1 MCGIVGYVG
10 PRADDK
16 ALEVV
21 MEGLARLEYRG
32 YDSAGVAL
40 VTEGAPGDGGGGD
53 ARSGDTSGGDTP
65 DGNAVQSE
73 KRAGKLENLRGAL
86 YANAMEPS
94 RTAIGHTR
102 WATHGGP
109 TDGNAHPH
117 RGGAGDRLALIHNG
131 IIENFHSLKKE
142 LLADGVEFDSE
153 TDTEVAAKLLGRD
166 YDRLGD
172 LTEAMRA
179 VVARLEGAFTLL
191 AVHADSPGV
200 VVGARRNSP
209 LVVGV
214 GEGENY
220 LGSDVAAFIGY
231 TRHAVELGQ
240 DQIVTISPDG
250 YEIVGFDGAPAEG
263 KSYEVTWDAA
273 AAEKGGYDTFME
285 KEIHEQPHAVADTL
299 LGRTDDEGRL
309 VLDEVRISEEQLG
322 RIDRIVMVACGTA
335 AYSGMVAKY
344 AVEHWTRIPVEV
356 ALAHEFRYS
365 DPIADERTLVV
376 SISQSGETMDT
387 LMAVKHARE
396 LGALTL
402 SICNTH
408 GSTIPRES
416 DAVLYTHAGPEIA
429 VASTKGFSAQITAAY
444 VLGLYLAQL
453 RGGAHADNAQAVMR
467 ELRDLPEKIQT
478 VLDRMER
485 VAEIAR
491 FMADSRSVLF
501 LGRNVGYPIA
511 LEGALKLKEIAY
523 IHAEGFAA
531 GELKHGPIA
540 LIEPGQPVFV
550 IAPGPDTP
558 HDLHKK
564 VVSNIQEIRARGART
579 LVIAEDGDEDVVP
592 FADEVIRVPAS
603 LPLLMPLL
611 TIVPLQVFALHLAS
625 AKGLDVDQPRNLAK
639 SVTVE

>member
-10 PRADDK
+10 RTMDDT
-16 ALEVV
+16 ALNVV

-40 VTEGAPGDGGGGD
+40 VTEDGV
-53 ARSGDTSGGDTP
+53 AT
-65 DGNAVQSE
+65 E
-73 KRAGKLENLRGAL
+73 KRSGKLENLRSAL
-86 YANAMEPS
+86 EAHPLAPS
-94 RTAIGHTR
+94 RTGIGHTR

-117 RGGAGDRLALIHNG
+117 RGGEGNRLALIHNG
-131 IIENFHSLKKE
+131 IIENFHSLKKQ
-142 LLADGVEFDSE
+142 LLAEGVEFSSE
-153 TDTEVAAKLLGRD
+153 TDTEVAAKLVGRE

-179 VVARLEGAFTLL
+179 VVSRLEGAFTLL

-209 LVVGV
+209 LVVGL
-214 GEGENY
+214 GDGANF

-231 TRHAVELGQ
+231 TRHALELGQ
-240 DQIVTISPDG
+240 DQIVTITPDG
-250 YEIVGFDGAPAEG
+250 YEVIAFDGTPADG
-263 KSYEVTWDAA
+263 KAYEVTWDAA
-273 AAEKGGYDTFME
+273 AAEKGGYETFME
-285 KEIHEQPHAVADTL
+285 KEIYEQPHAVADTL

-322 RIDRIVMVACGTA
+322 QIDRIVVVACGTA

-344 AVEHWTRIPVEV
+344 AIEHWTRIPVEV
-356 ALAHEFRYS
+356 SLAHEFRYS
-365 DPIADERTLVV
+365 DPIADSRTLVV

-416 DAVLYTHAGPEIA
+416 DAVLYTHAGPEVA
-429 VASTKGFSAQITAAY
+429 VASTKGFTSQITAAY
-444 VLGLYLAQL
+444 VLGLYLAQM
-453 RGGAHADNAQAVMR
+453 RGGEHAVNAQAVMR
-467 ELRDLPEKIQT
+467 ELRGLPDHIQT
-478 VLDRMER
+478 VLDRMDR
-485 VAEIAR
+485 VIEIAR

-511 LEGALKLKEIAY
+511 LEGALKLKEISY

-540 LIEPGQPVFV
+540 LIEPGQPVFIV
-550 IAPGPDTP
+550 VPGPDTP
-558 HDLHKK
+558 HELHKK

-592 FADEVIRVPAS
+592 FADEVIRVPAT

-611 TIVPLQVFALHLAS
+611 TIVPLQIFALHLAT

>member
-40 VTEGAPGDGGGGD
+40 VTEGAPGEGGGD
-53 ARSGDTSGGDTP
+53 AGSGDTR

-86 YANAMEPS
+86 YANAMKPS

-131 IIENFHSLKKE
+131 IIENFHSLKKQ

-263 KSYEVTWDAA
+263 KAYEVTWDAA

-558 HDLHKK
+558 HELHKK

>member
-1 MCGIVGYVG
+1 
-10 PRADDK
+10 
-16 ALEVV
+16 
-21 MEGLARLEYRG
+21 
-32 YDSAGVAL
+32 VA
-40 VTEGAPGDGGGGD
+40 T
-53 ARSGDTSGGDTP
+53 
-65 DGNAVQSE
+65 E
-73 KRAGKLENLRGAL
+73 KRAGKLENLRPAL
-86 YANAMEPS
+86 EAHPLPPS
-94 RTAIGHTR
+94 RTGIGHTR

-117 RGGAGDRLALIHNG
+117 RRWRRRQSLALIHNG
-131 IIENFHSLKKE
+131 IIENFHSLKKQ
-142 LLADGVEFDSE
+142 LLAEGVEFSSE
-153 TDTEVAAKLLGRD
+153 TDTEVAAKLVGRE

-179 VVARLEGAFTLL
+179 VVSRLEGAFTLL

-209 LVVGV
+209 LVVGL
-214 GEGENY
+214 GDGANF

-231 TRHAVELGQ
+231 TRHALELGQ
-240 DQIVTISPDG
+240 DQIVTITPDG
-250 YEIVGFDGAPAEG
+250 YEVIAFDGTPADG
-263 KSYEVTWDAA
+263 KAYEVTWDAA
-273 AAEKGGYDTFME
+273 AAEKGGYETFME
-285 KEIHEQPHAVADTL
+285 KEIYEQPHAVADTL

-322 RIDRIVMVACGTA
+322 QIDRIVVVACGTA

-344 AVEHWTRIPVEV
+344 AIEHWTRIPVEV
-356 ALAHEFRYS
+356 SLAHEFRYS
-365 DPIADERTLVV
+365 DPIADSRTLVV

-416 DAVLYTHAGPEIA
+416 DAVLYTHAGPEVA
-429 VASTKGFSAQITAAY
+429 VASTKGFTSQITAAY
-444 VLGLYLAQL
+444 VLGLYLAQM
-453 RGGAHADNAQAVMR
+453 RGGEHAVNAQAVMR
-467 ELRDLPEKIQT
+467 ELRGMPEHIQT
-478 VLDRMER
+478 VLDRMDR
-485 VAEIAR
+485 VIEIAR

-540 LIEPGQPVFV
+540 LIEPGQPVFIV
-550 IAPGPDTP
+550 VPGPDTP
-558 HDLHKK
+558 HELHKK

-592 FADEVIRVPAS
+592 FADEVIRVPAT

-611 TIVPLQVFALHLAS
+611 TIVPLQIFALHLAT